1 MRYFSACLLLG
12 RCANPAA
19 QLRKNCGR
27 PGYSIRVSCTCFL
40 RCRRARDLFF
50 MDSKGDVR
58 HFFWLVFRKPLA
70 RILLLFEAFASGFPR
85 PDVEMISERVQTS
98 VYLAIIFV
106 SMVFLLVYTCFT
118 CFLRCRRARDL
129 FSMDSKGDVRHFF
142 WLVFRKPLARILLLF
157 EAFASGFPRPDVE
170 MISERVQTSVY
181 LAIVFFSVV
190 FLLVYTCFT
199 CFLRCRR
206 ARDLFFMD
214 SKGDVRHFF
223 WLVFRKPLARIL
235 LLFEAFA
242 SGFPRPDFEM
252 IAERIQTSVY
262 LAIVFFS
269 MVFLAKLFCM
279 VESCCCT
286 ADKRV
291 T

>member
-12 RCANPAA
+12 RCSNPAA
-19 QLRKNCGR
+19 QLRKNCGI

-50 MDSKGDVR
+50 M
-58 HFFWLVFRKPLA
+58 
-70 RILLLFEAFASGFPR
+70 
-85 PDVEMISERVQTS
+85 
-98 VYLAIIFV
+98 
-106 SMVFLLVYTCFT
+106 
-118 CFLRCRRARDL
+118 
-129 FSMDSKGDVRHFF
+129 DVRHFF

-181 LAIVFFSVV
+181 LAIVFLSMV

-199 CFLRCRR
+199 CFLQCRR
-206 ARDLFFMD
+206 AREDREELFFMD
-214 SKGDVRHFF
+214 SKGDVRQFF
-223 WLVFRKPLARIL
+223 WLVFRKPLARTLARIL

-269 MVFLAKLFCM
+269 MVFLFLAMDCSPGNKASWVLLTRSLF
-279 VESCCCT
+279 
-286 ADKRV
+286 RV
-291 T
+291 PEPHDAVQL

>member
-98 VYLAIIFV
+98 VYLAIVFV
-106 SMVFLLVYTCFT
+106 SMVFLLVYTCFILRVSCDVGGLET
-118 CFLRCRRARDL
+118 CFLWIPKVTFGT
-129 FSMDSKGDVRHFF
+129 FSG
-142 WLVFRKPLARILLLF
+142 LC
-157 EAFASGFPRPDVE
+157 FAS
-170 MISERVQTSVY
+170 
-181 LAIVFFSVV
+181 LW
-190 FLLVYTCFT
+190 
-199 CFLRCRR
+199 
-206 ARDLFFMD
+206 
-214 SKGDVRHFF
+214 H
-223 WLVFRKPLARIL
+223 
-235 LLFEAFA
+235 
-242 SGFPRPDFEM
+242 
-252 IAERIQTSVY
+252 
-262 LAIVFFS
+262 
-269 MVFLAKLFCM
+269 
-279 VESCCCT
+279 ESCCCLRLSQ
-286 ADKRV
+286 AVFQGQMSR
-291 T
+291 

>member
-1 MRYFSACLLLG
+1 
-12 RCANPAA
+12 
-19 QLRKNCGR
+19 
-27 PGYSIRVSCTCFL
+27 
-40 RCRRARDLFF
+40 
-50 MDSKGDVR
+50 
-58 HFFWLVFRKPLA
+58 
-70 RILLLFEAFASGFPR
+70 
-85 PDVEMISERVQTS
+85 
-98 VYLAIIFV
+98 
-106 SMVFLLVYTCFT
+106 
-118 CFLRCRRARDL
+118 
-129 FSMDSKGDVRHFF
+129 
-142 WLVFRKPLARILLLF
+142 
-157 EAFASGFPRPDVE
+157 
-170 MISERVQTSVY
+170 
-181 LAIVFFSVV
+181 
-190 FLLVYTCFT
+190 
-199 CFLRCRR
+199 
-206 ARDLFFMD
+206 MD

-291 T
+291 TWGIFRRAFCLAGARILRRNCGKTAEYLAIVYVFLVRVSCDVGGLETCFLWIPKVTFGTFSGLCFASLWHESCCCLRLSQAVFQGQISRWLRSESRRAFTWL

>member
-1 MRYFSACLLLG
+1 
-12 RCANPAA
+12 
-19 QLRKNCGR
+19 
-27 PGYSIRVSCTCFL
+27 
-40 RCRRARDLFF
+40 
-50 MDSKGDVR
+50 
-58 HFFWLVFRKPLA
+58 
-70 RILLLFEAFASGFPR
+70 
-85 PDVEMISERVQTS
+85 
-98 VYLAIIFV
+98 
-106 SMVFLLVYTCFT
+106 
-118 CFLRCRRARDL
+118 
-129 FSMDSKGDVRHFF
+129 MDSKGDVRHFF

-181 LAIVFFSVV
+181 LAIVFFSMVFLLVYTCFTCFLRFRRARDLFFMDSKAAVWGFRKRFSKARFRDDFGASPDERLPGYSIFFCVRVSFLFRRAREDREELFFMDSKGDVRQFFWLVFRKPLARTLARILLLFEAFASGFPRPDFEMIAERIQTSVYLAIVFFSMVFLFLAIVFFSMV

-242 SGFPRPDFEM
+242 SGFQWYF
-252 IAERIQTSVY
+252 Y
-262 LAIVFFS
+262 
-269 MVFLAKLFCM
+269 
-279 VESCCCT
+279 
-286 ADKRV
+286 
-291 T
+291 

>member
-1 MRYFSACLLLG
+1 MVFLAIVFFSMVFLLVYT
-12 RCANPAA
+12 CF
-19 QLRKNCGR
+19 
-27 PGYSIRVSCTCFL
+27 TCFL

-98 VYLAIIFV
+98 VYLAITFF
-106 SMVFLLVYTCFT
+106 SMVF
-118 CFLRCRRARDL
+118 
-129 FSMDSKGDVRHFF
+129 
-142 WLVFRKPLARILLLF
+142 
-157 EAFASGFPRPDVE
+157 
-170 MISERVQTSVY
+170 
-181 LAIVFFSVV
+181 LAIVFFSMV

-242 SGFPRPDFEM
+242 SGM
-252 IAERIQTSVY
+252 G
-262 LAIVFFS
+262 
-269 MVFLAKLFCM
+269 
-279 VESCCCT
+279 
-286 ADKRV
+286 
-291 T
+291 

>member
-50 MDSKGDVR
+50 MDTKGDVR

-98 VYLAIIFV
+98 VYLAIVFV

-181 LAIVFFSVV
+181 LAIVFF
-190 FLLVYTCFT
+190 FNGIF
-199 CFLRCRR
+199 
-206 ARDLFFMD
+206 
-214 SKGDVRHFF
+214 
-223 WLVFRKPLARIL
+223 I
-235 LLFEAFA
+235 
-242 SGFPRPDFEM
+242 
-252 IAERIQTSVY
+252 SVY
-262 LAIVFFS
+262 VFY
-269 MVFLAKLFCM
+269 VFLAM
-279 VESCCCT
+279 SEG
-286 ADKRV
+286 
-291 T
+291 

>member
-1 MRYFSACLLLG
+1 MCRGVVGRRCSGLSEVVFQSHALRCFLCCRKALVEAFGSGFS
-12 RCANPAA
+12 
-19 QLRKNCGR
+19 R
-27 PGYSIRVSCTCFL
+27 PCVEVLSEGAVRGFPKWFFRSSVSC
-40 RCRRARDLFF
+40 
-50 MDSKGDVR
+50 
-58 HFFWLVFRKPLA
+58 
-70 RILLLFEAFASGFPR
+70 
-85 PDVEMISERVQTS
+85 
-98 VYLAIIFV
+98 
-106 SMVFLLVYTCFT
+106 
-118 CFLRCRRARDL
+118 
-129 FSMDSKGDVRHFF
+129 
-142 WLVFRKPLARILLLF
+142 
-157 EAFASGFPRPDVE
+157 
-170 MISERVQTSVY
+170 
-181 LAIVFFSVV
+181 
-190 FLLVYTCFT
+190 T

-252 IAERIQTSVY
+252 IAEGIQTSVYLDFEMIAERIQTSVY

>member
-12 RCANPAA
+12 RCSNPAA
-19 QLRKNCGR
+19 QLRKNCGI

-58 HFFWLVFRKPLA
+58 HFFWLVFLKPLA

-85 PDVEMISERVQTS
+85 PDFEMIAER
-98 VYLAIIFV
+98 I
-106 SMVFLLVYTCFT
+106 
-118 CFLRCRRARDL
+118 
-129 FSMDSKGDVRHFF
+129 
-142 WLVFRKPLARILLLF
+142 
-157 EAFASGFPRPDVE
+157 
-170 MISERVQTSVY
+170 QTSVY
-181 LAIVFFSVV
+181 LAIVFFSMV

-269 MVFLAKLFCM
+269 MVFLLVYTCFTCFLRCRRARDLFFM
-279 VESCCCT
+279 DSKAAV
-286 ADKRV
+286 
-291 T
+291 

>member
-98 VYLAIIFV
+98 VYLAIVFV

-157 EAFASGFPRPDVE
+157 EAFASGLLGRCSNPAAQLRKNCGRPGYS
-170 MISERVQTSVY
+170 IRVS
-181 LAIVFFSVV
+181 
-190 FLLVYTCFT
+190 CT

>member
-12 RCANPAA
+12 RCSNPAA
-19 QLRKNCGR
+19 QLRKNCGI

-98 VYLAIIFV
+98 VYLAI
-106 SMVFLLVYTCFT
+106 
-118 CFLRCRRARDL
+118 
-129 FSMDSKGDVRHFF
+129 
-142 WLVFRKPLARILLLF
+142 
-157 EAFASGFPRPDVE
+157 
-170 MISERVQTSVY
+170 
-181 LAIVFFSVV
+181 VFFSMV

-214 SKGDVRHFF
+214 SKAAV
-223 WLVFRKPLARIL
+223 
-235 LLFEAFA
+235 
-242 SGFPRPDFEM
+242 
-252 IAERIQTSVY
+252 
-262 LAIVFFS
+262 
-269 MVFLAKLFCM
+269 
-279 VESCCCT
+279 
-286 ADKRV
+286 
-291 T
+291 